1 MTIRE
6 NANQM
11 NQGPR
16 VKLYDDWAANY
27 DQCIEDGTAPFS
39 FEGYEQVLIENVRAA
54 EIKPGMQ
61 ILDLGTG
68 TGNLAGRFL
77 EMGCEVVGM
86 DFSEGMLRRAKAK
99 LPALQAVKGNLSAR
113 VWPKVA
119 DRRFDRV
126 VSAYA
131 LHSID
136 FESKINLIARLWRD
150 HLGLDGRIVI
160 ADIAYADEQEMDAAR
175 KQWGRLWSEDDNY
188 WDVEKTIAACEQSGI
203 SCTYQQV
210 SSCAGV
216 FTMKMLA

>member
-1 MTIRE
+1 
-6 NANQM
+6 
-11 NQGPR
+11 
-16 VKLYDDWAANY
+16 
-27 DQCIEDGTAPFS
+27 
-39 FEGYEQVLIENVRAA
+39 VRAA

-175 KQWGRLWSEDDNY
+175 KQWGRLWSEDDHY
-188 WDVEKTIAACEQSGI
+188 WDVEKTIAACKQSGI